1 MRRIWI
7 VILSVVLTGLFFGSA
22 ERAVDK
28 IQEARIAETAREMVV
43 DNEWLV
49 PHYNGELRLQKPPLT
64 YWTTAASYKVFGVS
78 EMSAR
83 IPSAL
88 FGLLTMALL
97 LVWIKREVNLS
108 AAANVVL
115 VLATSFL
122 GMRYLRSG
130 EADVTLMFFISLAC
144 YAGFQ
149 LFESS
154 SKRQVWLL
162 MLALGLGF
170 FTKGPAAIA
179 IPLLTMVGYAYS
191 AKQLQVLKAMA
202 NPVGLGIFIFS
213 AFAWYA
219 WILLMMP
226 DVAQGF
232 FSKQVDETFISGT
245 HQQPV
250 YWYLAHALEFFL
262 PWSFLLIPAGI
273 WCYKHR
279 PLPKIIH
286 FSIIWLTVVFVLL
299 TFTVNKQTQY
309 ALLFLPPI
317 AILVAYYLEVA
328 IDKYYQY
335 NRIIFWLLCVAA
347 LGVIVVA
354 TRKHGFSEVFAL
366 PGAWAWLLMLTLPLL
381 LKKVLNVTALKTA
394 VLIAAMLATFCYL
407 FAEQYLTKDTEKDD
421 IRVLMQ
427 SAANKSELYQAM
439 PGNGSVSFYAGRAI
453 KPLDGKKLQ
462 QMLTSQSELWLVS
475 EDKHQPKLSNVQLH
489 EEVSAGHWILW
500 KLTPLP

>member
-1 MRRIWI
+1 MIRIWV
-7 VILSVVLTGLFFGSA
+7 VILSIVLTGLFFGSA
-22 ERAVDK
+22 ERAIDK

-43 DNEWLV
+43 GNDWVV

-64 YWTTAASYKVFGVS
+64 YWFTAASYKAFGVG
-78 EMSAR
+78 ELSAR
-83 IPSAL
+83 IPSAV
-88 FGLLTMALL
+88 FGLLTVLL
-97 LVWIKREVNLS
+97 LFAWLKREISTS
-108 AAANVVL
+108 AAANIVL

-122 GMRYLRSG
+122 GLRYLRSG

-144 YAGFQ
+144 FAGFR
-149 LFESS
+149 LFESR
-154 SKRQVWLL
+154 SKRLVLLL

-170 FTKGPAAIA
+170 LTKGPAAIA
-179 IPLLTMVGYAYS
+179 IPLLTIAAYAYS
-191 AKQLQVLKAMA
+191 TKQLSALKALA
-202 NPVGLGIFIFS
+202 NPTGLAVFMLS

-273 WCYKHR
+273 WCYKNR

-286 FSIIWLTVVFVLL
+286 FSIIWLAVVFVLL

-317 AILVAYYLEVA
+317 AILVGYYLEVA
-328 IDKYYQY
+328 IGKYYQY

-347 LGVIVVA
+347 LGLIVAA

-366 PGAWAWLLMLTLPLL
+366 PAALAWLLMLVLPPVF
-381 LKKVLNVTALKTA
+381 KKVMNVSALKTP
-394 VLIAAMLATFCYL
+394 VLIAAVLATFCYL

-421 IRVLMQ
+421 IRTLMQ

-439 PGNGSVSFYAGRAI
+439 PGNGSVSFYAHRAV
-453 KPLDGKKLQ
+453 KPLNEKQLQ
-462 QMLTSQSELWLVS
+462 QMLTVQPELWLVS
-475 EDKHQPKLSNVQLH
+475 KDKNQLKLSNVQLH
-489 EEVSAGHWILW
+489 EEVKVGGWTLW